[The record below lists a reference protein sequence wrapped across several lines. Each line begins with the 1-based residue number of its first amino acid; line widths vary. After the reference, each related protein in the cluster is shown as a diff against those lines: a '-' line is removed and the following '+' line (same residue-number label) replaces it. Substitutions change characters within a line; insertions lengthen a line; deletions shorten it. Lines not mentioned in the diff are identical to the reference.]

1 LNAAVRRDGDFFES
15 IRGQGTWFTLTFDA
29 APGTVPNERAVSR
42 EVDTGSREETGKL

>member
-15 IRGQGTWFTLTFDA
+15 IRGQGTLTFDA
-29 APGTVPNERAVSR
+29 TPGTVPNERAVSR